1 MLSKKSGMFWGIL
14 LIAAQTNKYICPPSL
29 YSYIYLMTSGNRL
42 SQREKDFIIAHHHEY
57 SHCYLAQLLGEKF
70 SADNGGKR
78 NYTTIH
84 RFLAR
89 EGIEDE

>member
-1 MLSKKSGMFWGIL
+1 MQFSKPH
-14 LIAAQTNKYICPPSL
+14 KYIYPPSL
-29 YSYIYLMTSGNRL
+29 YSYIYSMTSGNRL
-42 SQREKDFIIAHHHEY
+42 SEREKEFIIAHHKEY

-70 SADNGGKR
+70 SEDNGGTR

-89 EGIEDE
+89 ERIEDE

>member
-1 MLSKKSGMFWGIL
+1 
-14 LIAAQTNKYICPPSL
+14 
-29 YSYIYLMTSGNRL
+29 MTSGYHL
-42 SQREKDFIIAHHHEY
+42 SEREREFIKAHCKEY
-57 SHCYLAQLLGEKF
+57 SHGHLAQLLGEKF
-70 SADNGGKR
+70 PEDNGGNR